1 MEKERSSLASFI
13 KAAFF
18 MLSLLLVLAVLT
30 SLNTGISMFDR
41 EVMSLLSTIFILS
54 LCILGVLA
62 LSVFA
67 VAIFGSKNSSGSGQS
82 ALIKDNT
89 LRYET
94 KGENGRKKKV
104 SIDLRKID
112 SYLSQYS
119 ELYMIKGTKLIK
131 KDKKAKPNANTLFLV
146 KEDGS
151 QISLNELSKA
161 DAAFYNEVCGFLDRI
176 KNKDAIDLS
185 FRMRKYATESDLILS
200 GRETMAKFKLL
211 SRKVKNR
218 KVKEKINETITRIK
232 DAEPEIIDHS
242 DQLRKLYDHYLP
254 MLVQITDDYITMEGH
269 DQSIVDISSSR
280 QRLLDTFVLI
290 DSVFTSMGSE
300 EEAVGIEELDADVQ
314 KVNALLAKNDTETLK
329 K

>member
-67 VAIFGSKNSSGSGQS
+67 VAIFGSKNTSSGQS

-119 ELYMIKGTKLIK
+119 ELYMIRGTKLVK

-176 KNKDAIDLS
+176 KDKDAIDLS
-185 FRMRKYATESDLILS
+185 FRMRKYAAESDLILS
-200 GRETMAKFKLL
+200 GRETMAKLKLL

-218 KVKEKINETITRIK
+218 KVKEKINETISRIK
-232 DAEPEIIDHS
+232 DAEAGIIDHS

-300 EEAVGIEELDADVQ
+300 EEAIGIEELDADVQ